1 MGPAGGKSC
10 GVDHRNNVVSVMD
23 LELRRYLNEVYREH
37 DSLLAEIG
45 APEPLEAQEG
55 GYMRREASPDGLLYR
70 VVENAPVTLP
80 AAGDDNAKNAEGW
93 DQWLKAHLAIAKAE
107 WFDEFAR
114 GMGEGLSEYT
124 HEKLMPH
131 VRAIAE
137 LRGELAE
144 CKGLLTSAL
153 SAFDAVR
160 ATTEALQQEKCERA
174 IRADAWASHYD
185 TVVELRRLQL
195 EVAELRDIFG
205 LVVATLRTQAEADVA
220 TLRRQLEYAL
230 ARIERRPDK
239 PLH

>member
-1 MGPAGGKSC
+1 
-10 GVDHRNNVVSVMD
+10 VIVMD
-23 LELRRYLNEVYREH
+23 QTLRDEIAAACREH
-37 DSLLAEIG
+37 DLLLARDQG
-45 APEPLEAQEG
+45 PSVQ
-55 GYMRREASPDGLLYR
+55 RDTRDASLVFKER
-70 VVENAPVTLP
+70 ENALAPV
-80 AAGDDNAKNAEGW
+80 AAPSIEVGDDNAKNAEGW

-174 IRADAWASHYD
+174 IRDDTIRERSARIADLQRENAASH
-185 TVVELRRLQL
+185 
-195 EVAELRDIFG
+195 AELARKQRDQELAARDQRLE
-205 LVVATLRTQAEADVA
+205 LVETRLRMLCQFLSVGGYD
-220 TLRRQLEYAL
+220 LPRGF
-230 ARIERRPDK
+230 
-239 PLH
+239 

>member
-1 MGPAGGKSC
+1 M
-10 GVDHRNNVVSVMD
+10 VSLMD

-93 DQWLKAHLAIAKAE
+93 DRWLKAHLAIAKAE
-107 WFDEFAR
+107 WFNEFAR

-124 HEKLMPH
+124 HEKLAPH
-131 VRAIAE
+131 IRAIAE
-137 LRGELAE
+137 LREELAE

-160 ATTEALQQEKCERA
+160 ATTEALQQEKRERA
-174 IRADAWASHYD
+174 IRADTIRERSARITQLQAENSASHVELARMQRD
-185 TVVELRRLQL
+185 EEFAARDQRLELVELRLKMLCQFLSVGGYDLPR
-195 EVAELRDIFG
+195 G
-205 LVVATLRTQAEADVA
+205 M
-220 TLRRQLEYAL
+220 
-230 ARIERRPDK
+230 
-239 PLH
+239 

>member
-1 MGPAGGKSC
+1 M
-10 GVDHRNNVVSVMD
+10 VIVMD
-23 LELRRYLNEVYREH
+23 QTLRDEIAAACREH
-37 DSLLAEIG
+37 DLLLARDQG
-45 APEPLEAQEG
+45 PSVQ
-55 GYMRREASPDGLLYR
+55 RDTRDASLVFKER
-70 VVENAPVTLP
+70 ENALAPV
-80 AAGDDNAKNAEGW
+80 AAPSIEVGDDNAKNAEGW

-174 IRADAWASHYD
+174 IRDDTIRERSARIADLQRENAASH
-185 TVVELRRLQL
+185 
-195 EVAELRDIFG
+195 AELARKQRDQELAARDQRLE
-205 LVVATLRTQAEADVA
+205 LVETRLRMLCQFLSVGGYD
-220 TLRRQLEYAL
+220 LPRGF
-230 ARIERRPDK
+230 
-239 PLH
+239 

>member
-1 MGPAGGKSC
+1 M
-10 GVDHRNNVVSVMD
+10 VIVMD
-23 LELRRYLNEVYREH
+23 QTLRDEIAAACREH
-37 DSLLAEIG
+37 DLLLARDQG
-45 APEPLEAQEG
+45 PSVQ
-55 GYMRREASPDGLLYR
+55 RDTRDASLVFKER
-70 VVENAPVTLP
+70 ENALAPV
-80 AAGDDNAKNAEGW
+80 AAPSIEVGDDNAKNAEGW

-174 IRADAWASHYD
+174 IRDDTIRERSARIADLQRENAASH
-185 TVVELRRLQL
+185 
-195 EVAELRDIFG
+195 AELARKQRDQELAARDQRLE
-205 LVVATLRTQAEADVA
+205 LVETRLRMLCQFLSVGGYD
-220 TLRRQLEYAL
+220 LPRGM
-230 ARIERRPDK
+230 
-239 PLH
+239 

>member
-1 MGPAGGKSC
+1 
-10 GVDHRNNVVSVMD
+10 VVSVMD

-107 WFDEFAR
+107 WFNEFAR

-174 IRADAWASHYD
+174 IRDDTIRERSARIADLQRENAASH
-185 TVVELRRLQL
+185 
-195 EVAELRDIFG
+195 AELARKQRDQELAARDQRLE
-205 LVVATLRTQAEADVA
+205 LVETRLRMLCQFLSVGGYD
-220 TLRRQLEYAL
+220 LPRGM
-230 ARIERRPDK
+230 
-239 PLH
+239 

>member
-1 MGPAGGKSC
+1 
-10 GVDHRNNVVSVMD
+10 VVSVMD

-107 WFDEFAR
+107 WFNEFAR

-124 HEKLMPH
+124 HEKLAPH

-137 LRGELAE
+137 LRDELAE

-153 SAFDAVR
+153 SALDAVR
-160 ATTEALQQEKCERA
+160 ATTEQEKRERA
-174 IRADAWASHYD
+174 IRDDTIAERSARIAD
-185 TVVELRRLQL
+185 LQRTNA
-195 EVAELRDIFG
+195 VSAAELASQQLAKSFAARDHRLNLIETKLGMLISWIGADLPRGFFG
-205 LVVATLRTQAEADVA
+205 RTDD
-220 TLRRQLEYAL
+220 T
-230 ARIERRPDK
+230 
-239 PLH
+239 

>member
-1 MGPAGGKSC
+1 MI
-10 GVDHRNNVVSVMD
+10 VMD
-23 LELRRYLNEVYREH
+23 QTLRDEIAAACREH
-37 DSLLAEIG
+37 DLLLARDQG
-45 APEPLEAQEG
+45 PSVQ
-55 GYMRREASPDGLLYR
+55 RDTRDASLVFKER
-70 VVENAPVTLP
+70 ENALAPV
-80 AAGDDNAKNAEGW
+80 AAPSIEVGDDNAKNAEGW

-174 IRADAWASHYD
+174 IRDDTIRERSARIADLQRENAASH
-185 TVVELRRLQL
+185 
-195 EVAELRDIFG
+195 AELARKQRDQELAARDQRLE
-205 LVVATLRTQAEADVA
+205 LVETRLRMLCQFLSVGGYD
-220 TLRRQLEYAL
+220 LPRGM
-230 ARIERRPDK
+230 
-239 PLH
+239 

>member
-1 MGPAGGKSC
+1 M
-10 GVDHRNNVVSVMD
+10 VIVMD
-23 LELRRYLNEVYREH
+23 QTLRDEIAAACREH
-37 DSLLAEIG
+37 DLLLARDQG
-45 APEPLEAQEG
+45 PSVQ
-55 GYMRREASPDGLLYR
+55 RDTRDASLVFKER
-70 VVENAPVTLP
+70 ENALAPV
-80 AAGDDNAKNAEGW
+80 AAPSIEVGDDNAKNAEGW

-174 IRADAWASHYD
+174 IRDDTIRERSARIADLQRENAASH
-185 TVVELRRLQL
+185 
-195 EVAELRDIFG
+195 AELARKQRDQELAARDQRLE
-205 LVVATLRTQAEADVA
+205 LVETRLRMLCQFLSVGGYD
-220 TLRRQLEYAL
+220 LPRGC
-230 ARIERRPDK
+230 
-239 PLH
+239 

>member
-1 MGPAGGKSC
+1 
-10 GVDHRNNVVSVMD
+10 VIVMD
-23 LELRRYLNEVYREH
+23 QTLRDEIAAACREH
-37 DSLLAEIG
+37 DLLLARDQG
-45 APEPLEAQEG
+45 PSVQ
-55 GYMRREASPDGLLYR
+55 RDTRDASLVFKER
-70 VVENAPVTLP
+70 ENALAPV
-80 AAGDDNAKNAEGW
+80 AAPSIEVGDDNAKNAEGW

-174 IRADAWASHYD
+174 IRDDTIRERSARIADLQRENAASH
-185 TVVELRRLQL
+185 
-195 EVAELRDIFG
+195 AELARKQRDQELAARDQRLE
-205 LVVATLRTQAEADVA
+205 LVETRLRMLCQFLSVGGYD
-220 TLRRQLEYAL
+220 LPRGM
-230 ARIERRPDK
+230 
-239 PLH
+239 